1 MTSMKRVP
9 RTRVLIAAGIAIG
22 GNLWLAGSGEAH
34 GGDPSVIH
42 GCVQKSTGLVRIV
55 AANESCR
62 DTETALHFG
71 GQAPQGLTA
80 TLTADKSLVTQYCTP
95 GGPTEPKS
103 EYHDGPGVVIG
114 PGTYLPVNGS
124 EDVAHVGIEEYHPYH
139 GRADVWLQI
148 LDVTT
153 PNTAVAQR
161 NVTSIGTP
169 QHVVRA
175 EYAFQTFALSAPA
188 PLFLRTAAEVS
199 GCGPLLRPAWSIS
212 YGSVAD
218 VDDSRRGE

>member
-1 MTSMKRVP
+1 MKSMKRLP
-9 RTRVLIAAGIAIG
+9 RTRVLIAFGMAIG
-22 GNLWLAGSGEAH
+22 GILWVAERAEAH

-42 GCVQKSTGLVRIV
+42 GCVQKSSGLVRIV

-80 TLTADKSLVTQYCTP
+80 TLTADKSMVAQFCTP
-95 GGPTEPKS
+95 GGPTAPKS

-124 EDVAHVGIEEYHPYH
+124 EDVTHVGIEEYNAYN
-139 GRADVWLQI
+139 GNTNVWLQI
-148 LDVTT
+148 MDVTT

-161 NVTSIGTP
+161 HVNSVGTP
-169 QHVVRA
+169 QHVTRA
-175 EYAFQTFALSAPA
+175 EYAFQTFVLSAPA
-188 PLFLRTAAEVS
+188 TLFLRTAAEVS
-199 GCGPLLRPAWSIS
+199 GCGFASQTGAVYLVRV
-212 YGSVAD
+212 G
-218 VDDSRRGE
+218 G